1 MDVFMYAG
9 YARRTSIVKECVIG
23 DTETV
28 SPTMGQKISCMGDEW
43 WGPAWVDASYGVCH
57 TFNPCAGIPM
67 GESCDADS
75 DCTHI
80 LFYYK
85 HARTALSLT
94 LSLSLSLSVSL
105 SLSLAPEWCL
115 PMSRR

>member
-75 DCTHI
+75 DCTRI
-80 LFYYK
+80 LNR
-85 HARTALSLT
+85 HVQLQLSNVELFILYTHNFMSLNTESICTLT
-94 LSLSLSLSVSL
+94 
-105 SLSLAPEWCL
+105 
-115 PMSRR
+115 

>member
-1 MDVFMYAG
+1 
-9 YARRTSIVKECVIG
+9 
-23 DTETV
+23 
-28 SPTMGQKISCMGDEW
+28 MGQKITCMGDEW

-80 LFYYK
+80 LNRHVKLQMSNVELLISYTRNFM
-85 HARTALSLT
+85 SLNTESICT
-94 LSLSLSLSVSL
+94 LT
-105 SLSLAPEWCL
+105 
-115 PMSRR
+115 

>member
-80 LFYYK
+80 LNRHVQLQMSNVELFILYT
-85 HARTALSLT
+85 HNFMSLNTESICT
-94 LSLSLSLSVSL
+94 LT
-105 SLSLAPEWCL
+105 
-115 PMSRR
+115 